1 MYKEK
6 NIDYN
11 KTNKGETMKKKILI
25 GVFICF
31 LLGIIMVFGIN
42 LFVKQSTKKQI
53 LTGEKASHL
62 ENVDCIL
69 ILGAGV
75 WKDKPS
81 PMLKD
86 RLEKGI
92 ELYKAG
98 VAPKIIMSGDHGKES
113 YDEVNLMKEYAI
125 EKGVPSEDI
134 FMDHAGFST
143 YDSIYRARDIFKV
156 KKMIIVTQKFHLYRA
171 LYLSN
176 KLGIEAYGV
185 MAEPI
190 KYSGQ
195 FYRELREI
203 LARDKDFIKAIVKPK
218 PTYLGESI
226 PVNGNGDETNDK

>member
-1 MYKEK
+1 
-6 NIDYN
+6 
-11 KTNKGETMKKKILI
+11 MKKKILI

>member
-1 MYKEK
+1 
-6 NIDYN
+6 
-11 KTNKGETMKKKILI
+11 
-25 GVFICF
+25 
-31 LLGIIMVFGIN
+31 MVFGIN

-190 KYSGQ
+190 N
-195 FYRELREI
+195 I
-203 LARDKDFIKAIVKPK
+203 LDNFI
-218 PTYLGESI
+218 
-226 PVNGNGDETNDK
+226 GN

>member
-1 MYKEK
+1 M
-6 NIDYN
+6 DYN

-81 PMLKD
+81 HMLKD

>member
-1 MYKEK
+1 M
-6 NIDYN
+6 DYN